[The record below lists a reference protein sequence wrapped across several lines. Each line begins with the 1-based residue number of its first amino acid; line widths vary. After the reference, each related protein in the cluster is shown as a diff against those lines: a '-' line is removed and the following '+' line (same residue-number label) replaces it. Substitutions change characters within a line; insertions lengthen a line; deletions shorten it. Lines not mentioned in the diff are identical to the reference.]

1 MSDLTARLERI
12 RLLVLDVDGV
22 LSDGRIVLCS
32 DGRDW
37 KSFDAQDGFG
47 IVCAQRLGLQVAL
60 VSGRTSDVVWLRA
73 QQLQIADVIQNC
85 DDKREGLRALREK
98 YQLSVEEVAFMGD
111 DLFDLPALKSVSV
124 SFAPANAV
132 PEVRERVDYVTTRS
146 GGAGAVREVIELIL
160 KAQGKWNSVI
170 HEYTAEDAASAK
182 RTI

>member
-1 MSDLTARLERI
+1 MSDLTSRLQRI
-12 RLLVLDVDGV
+12 RLLGLDVDGV
-22 LSDGRIVLCS
+22 LSDGRIVLSS

-47 IVCAQRLGLQVAL
+47 IVCAQRLGLQIAL
-60 VSGRTSDVVWLRA
+60 VSGRTSDVVLLRA
-73 QQLQIADVIQNC
+73 QQLKIADAIQNC

-111 DLFDLPALKSVSV
+111 DLFDLPALKSVGV

-132 PEVRERVDYVTTRS
+132 AEVRERVDYVASRS

-160 KAQGKWNSVI
+160 RAQGKWA
-170 HEYTAEDAASAK
+170 AEVERWSDG
-182 RTI
+182 